1 MLNILF
7 FVPIGLYFLAT
18 LLQLFGTAFKKEGF
32 KKAAWIVLIVSL
44 AVHTAYLVA
53 RGIKGGRLPLS
64 NQFEFATAFS
74 WGIALIAV
82 ALRIKGK
89 NTMDWVVTAAMPIAF
104 LVLSYAALQAKPDQV
119 ATELMPSLRSS
130 WFALHIGA
138 AVFSYSG
145 FAIAA
150 GVSVRYLVKEKKLA
164 ALPEG
169 EKAAASEH
177 LEKLDSLS
185 YKLVCFGF
193 LLLTVV
199 ILSGCVWAEQ
209 AWGSFWTWD
218 PKETWALITWIIYA
232 ILLHQRIRKNWRGK
246 KMAWFCV
253 IAFVCVIFT
262 FAGVNKL
269 LSGLHSYGN

>member
-1 MLNILF
+1 MLNVLF
-7 FVPIGLYFLAT
+7 FAPIGLYFVAT
-18 LLQLFGTAFKKEGF
+18 LLQFLGAAFKKEGL
-32 KKAAWIVLIVSL
+32 KKAAWWVLLVSL
-44 AVHTAYLVA
+44 AIHTAYLVA

-74 WGIALIAV
+74 WGIALMAV
-82 ALRIKGK
+82 ILRLAGK
-89 NTMDWVVTAAMPIAF
+89 NTTDWVVTAALPLAF
-104 LVLSYAALQAKPDQV
+104 LVLSYAALQAKPDEI

-145 FAIAA
+145 FAMAA
-150 GVSVRYLVKEKKLA
+150 GISVRYLIMDKKRLS
-164 ALPEG
+164 LPEAEQG
-169 EKAAASEH
+169 EATAH
-177 LEKLDSLS
+177 LDKLDALS
-185 YKLVCFGF
+185 YKMVCFGF
-193 LLLTVV
+193 LLLSVV

-232 ILLHQRIRKNWRGK
+232 ILLHQRIRKSWRGK
-246 KMAWFCV
+246 KMAWFCA
-253 IAFVCVIFT
+253 IAFVCVLFT

-269 LSGLHSYGN
+269 LSGLHSYA